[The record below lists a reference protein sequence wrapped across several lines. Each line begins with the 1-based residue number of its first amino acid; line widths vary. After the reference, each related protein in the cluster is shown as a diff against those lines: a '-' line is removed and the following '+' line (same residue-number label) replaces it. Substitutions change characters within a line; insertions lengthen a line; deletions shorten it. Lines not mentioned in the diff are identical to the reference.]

1 MKIKIIDKYISKNFI
16 KSFFLSLI
24 AFVGIFLVSQLF
36 KVIRYVSDGRFSANE
51 SITYILTMIPKI
63 LIDVAPLAVL
73 LGSLMTVSS
82 MASNLE
88 IISLKTAGISF
99 KRIVLFPICI
109 SAVIAV
115 MVFYIN
121 DSLYPYSVRKN
132 REIKDGERAK
142 REMPVEKRNAFLRG
156 ENSNYVYLMG
166 KINRETGLFFP

>member
-1 MKIKIIDKYISKNFI
+1 MKIKIIDRYISKNFI

-36 KVIRYVSDGRFSANE
+36 KVIRYVSDGRFSADE
-51 SITYILTMIPKI
+51 SIVYILTMIPKI

-88 IISLKTAGISF
+88 VISLKTAGISF
-99 KRIVLFPICI
+99 KRIVLFPIFI
-109 SAVIAV
+109 SAVIAII
-115 MVFYIN
+115 VFLIN

-132 REIKDGERAK
+132 REIKDGGILE
-142 REMPVEKRNAFLRG
+142 EKCQ
-156 ENSNYVYLMG
+156 
-166 KINRETGLFFP
+166 

>member
-109 SAVIAV
+109 SAVIAI

-132 REIKDGERAK
+132 REIKDGERQEE
-142 REMPVEKRNAFLRG
+142 RCQ
-156 ENSNYVYLMG
+156 
-166 KINRETGLFFP
+166 